1 MANFA
6 ATNTNI
12 TDTLDYLLSGYNSL
26 GNEFEGKSGSSFVY
40 LTGNQVPPFV
50 TPTQPAPYNPTTRYI
65 ETDMFLPITISDAR
79 QRVAVGM
86 QMRFWVGYDVIDGPG
101 FASADI
107 YLSLNRY
114 KVNQPFFFPTVV
126 QERLISFSSD
136 TSNPVNGDIVTTGTS
151 DLTFQPIIDTP
162 GEIGDYIY
170 WQEVFMLNTS
180 NPPYFD
186 WQWIGVDYRNI
197 SASMIKP

>member
-26 GNEFEGKSGSSFVY
+26 GNEFEGKSGQTFVY

-50 TPTQPAPYNPTTRYI
+50 TPNQPAPYNPTTFYV
-65 ETDMFLPITISDAR
+65 ETDMFLPITISDVR

-86 QMRFWVGYDVIDGPG
+86 QMRFWVGYNIINGAG

-114 KVNQPFFFPTVV
+114 KINQPFFFPTVV
-126 QERLISFSSD
+126 QERLIQFSSD
-136 TSNPVNGDIVTTGTS
+136 ISNPTNGDIVTTGTS

-180 NPPYFD
+180 SAPGFD

-197 SASMIKP
+197 SASMVKP